1 METRVWLNRSQPQS
15 LYSATLLL
23 YLNAGFAFLF
33 GGLGPIT
40 LAMVAAGVAGGYGTA
55 NEQKWGPALGVGVA
69 LVSILVWFG
78 VFGIGGFL
86 SLAIVS
92 LMFDAL
98 LLYLF
103 TNEESRD
110 YQRIWFK

>member
-15 LYSATLLL
+15 LYSATMLL
-23 YLNAGFAFLF
+23 YLNAAFGFLF
-33 GGLGPIT
+33 GGLGGLT
-40 LAMVAAGVAGGYGTA
+40 LLVVAGGVAGGYGTA
-55 NEQKWGPALGVGVA
+55 NEQKWGPAVGVA
-69 LVSILVWFG
+69 TAIVSILVWFSIFG
-78 VFGIGGFL
+78 VGGLL

>member
-15 LYSATLLL
+15 LYSATMLL
-23 YLNAGFAFLF
+23 YLNAAFSFLF
-33 GGLGPIT
+33 GGLGPIS
-40 LAMVAAGVAGGYGTA
+40 LLVVVAGVAGGFGIA
-55 NEQKWGPALGVGVA
+55 NEMKWGPALGVATAV
-69 LVSILVWFG
+69 VSILVWFSF
-78 VFGIGGFL
+78 FGLAGLL
-86 SLAIVS
+86 SLAVVS

-98 LLYLF
+98 LLYLL